1 MKSTSDADSIKL
13 SNINKCQGCI
23 TFRKQRFRVFFFEFV
38 NRGLEVFLNSL
49 SFCTQIHGNH
59 Q

>member
-1 MKSTSDADSIKL
+1 MCCEINIIFHSFKGAMKSTSDADSIKL

-38 NRGLEVFLNSL
+38 NRGLEVF
-49 SFCTQIHGNH
+49 
-59 Q
+59 